1 MEKERCLKG
10 CLKGN
15 KNKCHSKPR
24 PLPLGRAPEGLYP
37 GSDDNDLESHR
48 FLKRQQG
55 EILKS
60 VQDDVFFYNNGFTL
74 IELLVVVLI
83 IGILAAVALPQY
95 QKVVEKSK
103 ATQALTMLKT
113 VGQAMQSHYLAS
125 GEWATSFDEL
135 ALDIPWT
142 GNVSFFYGSGYRQG
156 ISNGEWSLQFRKTS
170 YNGNDIVSLSM
181 GRISG
186 TYAGAGFIMYLEEE
200 YNLPENEILCQEI
213 KGSITSF
220 PFSKSDGDY
229 CIKMMRGTLKSTSP
243 GRESYYTLP

>member
-1 MEKERCLKG
+1 MEKERCFKG

-15 KNKCHSKPR
+15 KSVVNKKDVMLNLIQHLQR
-24 PLPLGRAPEGLYP
+24 MLLLRNGERGRSQIKFGMTL
-37 GSDDNDLESHR
+37 N
-48 FLKRQQG
+48 FM
-55 EILKS
+55 
-60 VQDDVFFYNNGFTL
+60 GFTL

-95 QKVVEKSK
+95 QKAVEKSK

-186 TYAGAGFIMYLEEE
+186 TYAGAGFIMYLAEE

>member
-1 MEKERCLKG
+1 MEKERGFKG
-10 CLKGN
+10 CLEEN
-15 KNKCHSKPR
+15 
-24 PLPLGRAPEGLYP
+24 
-37 GSDDNDLESHR
+37 
-48 FLKRQQG
+48 
-55 EILKS
+55 KS
-60 VQDDVFFYNNGFTL
+60 VVNKKDVMLNLIQHLQRMLLSLRNGERGRSQIKFGMTLNFMGFTL

-95 QKVVEKSK
+95 QKAVEKSK
-103 ATQALTMLKT
+103 ATQAITMLKS
-113 VGQAMQSHYLAS
+113 VGAAMQAHYLAS
-125 GEWATSFDEL
+125 GTWATSFDEL

-156 ISNGEWSLQFRKTS
+156 ISNGEWSLQFRKTTF
-170 YNGNDIVSLSM
+170 NGRNIVSLSM
-181 GRISG
+181 GRIAG
-186 TYAGAGFIMYLEEE
+186 AYAGAGFIMYLEEE

-243 GRESYYTLP
+243 GKESYYTLP